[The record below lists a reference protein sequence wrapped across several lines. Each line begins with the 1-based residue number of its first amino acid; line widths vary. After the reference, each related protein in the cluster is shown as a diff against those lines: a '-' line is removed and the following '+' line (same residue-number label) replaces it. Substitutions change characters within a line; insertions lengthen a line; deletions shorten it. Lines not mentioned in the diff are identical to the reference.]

1 MTIHNF
7 RISQFF
13 FLTLFGI
20 LLLTACKGEKEKDKG
35 VEMET
40 PVEAGNE
47 TKNND
52 NVFTVVTRSMEFS
65 IPSDTLPSGW
75 NTIRYRNNSNEVH
88 LILFDKYP
96 EGKGVEDAHREV
108 VPAFQEG
115 MDLIN
120 EGKMEEAQQAFGKLP
135 EWFQEVEFTGGVG
148 LLSPNTEA
156 QSTIKLEP
164 GTYIIECYV
173 KMADGTF
180 HSLQMT
186 EELQVTQTDSGMESP
201 NADYIIDINAVDG
214 IQFDESVSAGT
225 KTFQVNYGEQKV
237 HEHYLQHDVNIV
249 WIDRG
254 ADVAKL
260 KKWMN
265 WSDPEGLQTPAPEG
279 FRFLGGVQEMKSGD
293 KGFFTIDLKPGKYAL
308 ISEVPNPE
316 EKGMLKT
323 FEVK

>member
-1 MTIHNF
+1 MSIQKLKIF
-7 RISQFF
+7 RFF
-13 FLTLFGI
+13 FVALMGLSLVAG
-20 LLLTACKGEKEKDKG
+20 CKSDKDKDEDK
-35 VEMET
+35 EME
-40 PVEAGNE
+40 E
-47 TKNND
+47 TAKADKKSSANSG
-52 NVFTVVTRSMEFS
+52 VFTITTRSMEFT

-75 NTIRYRNNSNEVH
+75 NTIRYKNNSNEVH

-96 EGKGVEDAHREV
+96 EGKGIEDAHKEV
-108 VPAFQEG
+108 IPPFQEG

-148 LLSPNTEA
+148 LLSPGTEA

-186 EELQVTQTDSGMESP
+186 EQVQVTETDSGMEP
-201 NADYIIDINAVDG
+201 PEADYVIDIDATNG
-214 IQFDESVSAGT
+214 IQFDKNISAGK

-249 WIDRG
+249 WVDEG
-254 ADVAKL
+254 ANMAKL
-260 KKWMN
+260 EKWVN
-265 WSDPEGLQTPAPEG
+265 WSDPKGLQTPAPEG
-279 FRFLGGVQEMKSGD
+279 FRFLGGVQEMKAGD
-293 KGFFTIDLKPGKYAL
+293 KGFFTVDLKPGKYAL
-308 ISEVPNPE
+308 ISEVPE
-316 EKGMLKT
+316 SQGKGMLQT

>member
-1 MTIHNF
+1 MSNRNF

-13 FLTLFGI
+13 FLALFGF
-20 LLLTACKGEKEKDKG
+20 LLLTACKGEKEKKEEA
-35 VEMET
+35 EMESAA
-40 PVEAGNE
+40 EAVNE
-47 TKNND
+47 PKNDN
-52 NVFTVVTRSMEFS
+52 NVFTVTTRSMEFS

-75 NTIRYRNNSNEVH
+75 NTIRYKNNSNEVH

-96 EGKGVEDAHREV
+96 EGKGVEDAHNEV

-115 MDLIN
+115 MDMIN

-156 QSTIKLEP
+156 QSTIRLEP

-186 EELQVTQTDSGMESP
+186 EQLEVTETESGMEP
-201 NADYIIDINAVDG
+201 PEADYVIDIDASSG
-214 IQFDESVSAGT
+214 IQFDESVSAGE

-249 WIDRG
+249 WVNEG
-254 ADVAKL
+254 ADMAKL
-260 KKWMN
+260 EKWVN

-279 FRFLGGVQEMKSGD
+279 FRFLGGVQEMKAGG
-293 KGFFTIDLKPGKYAL
+293 KGFFTVDLKPGKYAL
-308 ISEVPNPE
+308 ISEVPGAQS
-316 EKGMLKT
+316 KGMLKT